1 MNGAKELSCYGN
13 QTVNK
18 SQIAIVVDNGLTATP
33 ETRRT
38 LKMESITSVIA
49 KSHRV
54 HITHFHGM
62 K

>member
-49 KSHRV
+49 KV
-54 HITHFHGM
+54 IACI
-62 K
+62 